1 MVSHAE
7 TKCVGGGAAKS
18 DIVEVSSSAITA
30 KISKNKVL
38 EIIQQYGFNN
48 PGPDGNIPAKTDKD

>member
-1 MVSHAE
+1 MW
-7 TKCVGGGAAKS
+7 GGATKS
-18 DIVEVSSSAITA
+18 DNVEVSSSAITA

-48 PGPDGNIPAKTDKD
+48 PGPDGNIPPKLTRISRIKDGT

>member
-1 MVSHAE
+1 MW
-7 TKCVGGGAAKS
+7 GGAAKS